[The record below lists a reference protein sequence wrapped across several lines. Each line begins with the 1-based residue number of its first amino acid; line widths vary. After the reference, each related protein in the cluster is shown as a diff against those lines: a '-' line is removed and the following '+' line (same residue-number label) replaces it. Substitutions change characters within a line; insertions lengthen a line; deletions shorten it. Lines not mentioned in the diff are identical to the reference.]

1 MNKSYSLSALV
12 LLLVMALGISL
23 FNGCKK
29 DDDEPGDANRVVL
42 SAFGP
47 SPALR
52 GGELTIIGKNLDRV
66 SAVVLPENVDVTSF
80 TTHTPTLIKL
90 IIPEATQEG
99 KIILESTD
107 GDITSI
113 SELTIS
119 EPIEVISFS
128 PATVRP
134 GELITIEGDYLNLIT
149 SIVFGVD
156 QALGDTAFVSQTK
169 EKIEIIVPETAQSAP
184 LQLLSMAEGGTIPI
198 VIETETPLLVT
209 TPVGASMSPNPVKA
223 GTVLTITGTD
233 MDLTKQIVFQ
243 GADPVIAFESQSA
256 TSIEV
261 VVPSN
266 THDGIVYLV
275 PASFVQ
281 VPLGTELVM
290 AVPQVAS
297 FSPNPAKNG
306 TNITVTGQDLDLI
319 VSATFGGDRVGTIQ
333 GGGTNTEITVSVP
346 VNATEGTITFRTRAD
361 KDVVTSSVLAL
372 IKPQATAINPA
383 SAQFGDEITITGTNM
398 DLVSSVI
405 FSGDISV
412 GVNSAMAN
420 MVSVDVP
427 IGAVSGPLTL
437 VMPNGSMVLQT
448 VELELLLAT
457 NAVITGMPAIAGP
470 GDMISIVGTDLD
482 EINEVIFPGNVPA
495 TMFGQK
501 TATLIQVF
509 VPLAT
514 STGVGN
520 IKFITFAGE
529 EFFSPAINIQG
540 VDPVA
545 DPSLVFFNFD
555 NLGLWWGDT
564 GGVENDPALSLDGTS
579 YFRANAALSGW
590 TGFFWRNGSDNFPG
604 AAIGASIDNYVLKF
618 DVNVLEPITGG
629 VFHWRLKDAGS
640 EGFWHRW
647 SPWADTGSF
656 STSGWITVSIP
667 LNEFTDNYGS
677 GTATI
682 ADLTTITSDFGLAFN
697 EGDSQ
702 VNVCIDN
709 VRFELQ

>member
-119 EPIEVISFS
+119 EPIEVTSFS
-128 PATVRP
+128 PETVRP
-134 GELITIEGDYLNLIT
+134 GELVTINGDYLNLIT

-184 LQLLSMAEGGTIPI
+184 LLLHSLAEGGTMPI

-223 GTVLTITGTD
+223 GTSLTITGTD
-233 MDLTKQIVFQ
+233 MDLTKQVLFQ
-243 GADPVIAFESQSA
+243 GTDPVTVFESQSA

-261 VVPSN
+261 IVPEN
-266 THDGIVYLV
+266 THDGTVSLV

-281 VPLGTELVM
+281 VPLETELVM
-290 AVPQVAS
+290 AVPQIAS

-306 TNITVTGQDLDLI
+306 ANITVTGQDLDLI

-333 GGGTNTEITVSVP
+333 GGGTATQITVGVP
-346 VNATEGTITFRTRAD
+346 IDATEGTITFRTSAD
-361 KDVVTSSVLAL
+361 KDVVTSSAL
-372 IKPQATAINPA
+372 TLVKPQATTINPA

-405 FSGDISV
+405 FSGDV
-412 GVNSAMAN
+412 TVDVNSAMAN

-448 VELELLLAT
+448 VELELLVAT
-457 NAVITGMPAIAGP
+457 NAVITGMPAIAGL

-482 EINEVIFPGNVPA
+482 EVNEVIFPGNVPA

-509 VPLAT
+509 IPLAT

-529 EFFSPAINIQG
+529 EFFSPEINIQG
-540 VDPVA
+540 VDPVD

-564 GGVENDPALSLDGTS
+564 GGVENDPALSLDGSS

-604 AAIGASIDNYVLKF
+604 AAIGANIDDYVLKF
-618 DVNVLEPITGG
+618 DINVLEPITGG
-629 VFHWRLKDAGS
+629 VFHWRLKDAAS
-640 EGFWHRW
+640 EGYWHRW
-647 SPWADTGSF
+647 APWADSGSF
-656 STSGWITVSIP
+656 STNGWITVSIP
-667 LNEFTDNYGS
+667 LNEFTDDYGS

>member
-66 SAVVLPENVDVTSF
+66 TAVVLPENVDVTSF
-80 TTHTPTLIKL
+80 TTQTPTLIKL
-90 IIPEATQEG
+90 VIPEATQEG

-119 EPIEVISFS
+119 EPIEVTSFS
-128 PATVRP
+128 PETVRP
-134 GELITIEGDYLNLIT
+134 GDLLTIEGDYLNLIT

-156 QALGDTAFVSQTK
+156 QAVGDTGFVSQTK

-184 LQLLSMAEGGTIPI
+184 LQLHSLAEGGTMPI
-198 VIETETPLLVT
+198 IVETETPLLVT
-209 TPVGASMSPNPVKA
+209 TPVGVSMAPNPVKA
-223 GTVLTITGTD
+223 GTVLTISGTD
-233 MDLTKQIVFQ
+233 MDLTKQILFQ
-243 GADPVIAFESQSA
+243 GTDPVTVFESQSA
-256 TSIEV
+256 TSIELI
-261 VVPSN
+261 VPEN
-266 THDGIVYLV
+266 THDGNVYLV
-275 PASFVQ
+275 PASGVQ
-281 VPLGTELVM
+281 VPLETALEM
-290 AVPQVAS
+290 TVPQITS

-333 GGGTNTEITVSVP
+333 GGGTATQITIGVP
-346 VNATEGTITFRTRAD
+346 VDATEGSITFRTSAD
-361 KDVVTSSVLAL
+361 KDVVTSNAL
-372 IKPQATAINPA
+372 TLIEPQATTINPA
-383 SAQFGDEITITGTNM
+383 SAQFGDEITIEGTDM
-398 DLVSSVI
+398 DLVSSVV
-405 FSGDISV
+405 FSGDITVSV
-412 GVNSAMAN
+412 NNATAN
-420 MVSVDVP
+420 MVAVNVP

-437 VMPNGSMVLQT
+437 VMVNGSMVVQT

-457 NAVITGMPAIAGP
+457 NAVITGMPATAAP

-482 EINEVIFPGNVPA
+482 EVNEVIFPGNVTA

-529 EFFSPAINIQG
+529 EFFSPEINIQG
-540 VDPVA
+540 VDPID
-545 DPSLVFFNFD
+545 DPNLVFFDFD
-555 NLGLWWGDT
+555 ALGLWWGDT
-564 GGVENDPALSLDGTS
+564 GGVENDPALSLDGSS
-579 YFRANAALSGW
+579 YYRANGSLSGW

-604 AAIGASIDNYVLKF
+604 ATIGTNIDDYVLKF
-618 DVNVLEPITGG
+618 DINVLEPITGG

-647 SPWADTGSF
+647 APWADSGSF
-656 STSGWITVSIP
+656 STNGWITVSIP

-677 GTATI
+677 GSATI
-682 ADLTTITSDFGLAFN
+682 TDLTTITSDFGLAFN